1 MDEKAIVNSIKQNIK
16 KYYANQHDVF
26 VKGKSKIKLQQPTYG
41 ADEVNEAIDSFLSSW
56 VTMGK
61 KVEKFESLFANYI
74 GTKYAVMLNSGSSA
88 NLVALSV
95 LVNPRFKNQVL
106 PNSEVI
112 TPAVT
117 WATTVFPISNVGLTP
132 VLVDV
137 ELETFNI
144 DPSQIEKA
152 ITKKTRAIMPVHLLG
167 NPASIDLIN
176 DIAKKHDLHVIEDC
190 CEAHGSQLND
200 KNIGSFGDMSTFS
213 FYLSH
218 HISTIEGGMLLT
230 DNPEIFELAK
240 SLRAFG
246 WIRDLKNKKSIAK
259 KYSDIDDRFL
269 FYNTGY
275 NLRPTEIQGSF
286 GIHQMKKL
294 NKFLKIRKA
303 NAEYWNKKLEPYSDF
318 FIIHKD
324 RSNSKHAWFAYPIII
339 RPSAPFK
346 RIDMMN
352 YLEKNL
358 IETRPIQTGDITKQ
372 PAMKILKHRVVGDLK
387 NTRIIHNQAFFIGN
401 HQGIGNEE
409 RKYVSDTIENFLK
422 KSL

>member
-1 MDEKAIVNSIKQNIK
+1 
-16 KYYANQHDVF
+16 
-26 VKGKSKIKLQQPTYG
+26 
-41 ADEVNEAIDSFLSSW
+41 
-56 VTMGK
+56 MGK

-95 LVNPRFKNQVL
+95 LVNPRFKNQLL

-200 KNIGSFGDMSTFS
+200 KNIGI
-213 FYLSH
+213 LS
-218 HISTIEGGMLLT
+218 
-230 DNPEIFELAK
+230 
-240 SLRAFG
+240 
-246 WIRDLKNKKSIAK
+246 
-259 KYSDIDDRFL
+259 
-269 FYNTGY
+269 
-275 NLRPTEIQGSF
+275 
-286 GIHQMKKL
+286 
-294 NKFLKIRKA
+294 
-303 NAEYWNKKLEPYSDF
+303 
-318 FIIHKD
+318 
-324 RSNSKHAWFAYPIII
+324 
-339 RPSAPFK
+339 
-346 RIDMMN
+346 
-352 YLEKNL
+352 
-358 IETRPIQTGDITKQ
+358 
-372 PAMKILKHRVVGDLK
+372 
-387 NTRIIHNQAFFIGN
+387 RIIH
-401 HQGIGNEE
+401 
-409 RKYVSDTIENFLK
+409 LK
-422 KSL
+422 TMG